1 MNKNKTNLSVVN
13 AAGIRINPNIIVGDQ
28 GSFSSGDILDG
39 NATEELVVQKI
50 DDIVDGASDALNT
63 LKEIGDAIPTKVS
76 QLNNDV
82 GYISDISGKTDK
94 VASATSGN
102 FAGLDSNGNLTDS
115 GKSASDFATATQGS
129 KVDIIDGMI
138 PTQASS
144 ENQLADKGFVNSS
157 ISTNTADFK
166 GTYTMVTD
174 LSNSVSNLNA
184 AIATAGYSTPNNN
197 DYCFIITT
205 DNAGNTVYNRYKYTV
220 VNNIGTWSFEYAL
233 NNSSFTSE
241 QWASISS
248 SITSNLVTKLT
259 DLPTNS
265 ELTASL
271 NGKQG
276 TLVAGTD
283 IKNINNSSILA
294 SGNLNLVESDDVRHV
309 VVLTQSEYEQL
320 GTKDANTEYNII

>member
-28 GSFSSGDILDG
+28 GSFSSGDILDA
-39 NATEELVVQKI
+39 NATEELVVQKL

-63 LKEIGDAIPTKVS
+63 LNEIGNAIPTKVS
-76 QLNNDV
+76 QLDNDA

-129 KVDIIDGMI
+129 KVDAIDGMI

-144 ENQLADKGFVNSS
+144 ENQLADKSFVNSS
-157 ISTNTADFK
+157 VATNTANFK
-166 GTYTMVTD
+166 GTYTMSTD
-174 LSNSVSNLNA
+174 LSNSISNLGTAITA
-184 AIATAGYSTPNNN
+184 AGHSAPDNN
-197 DYCFIITT
+197 DYCFVVTT
-205 DNAGNTVYNRYKYTV
+205 DAAGNTVYNRYKYTV
-220 VNNIGTWSFEYAL
+220 TNNVGAWDFEYAL

-241 QWASISS
+241 QWTSISS
-248 SITSNLVTKLT
+248 GITSNLVTKLSN
-259 DLPTNS
+259 LPTNS
-265 ELTASL
+265 ELTTSL
-271 NGKQG
+271 SGKQG

-294 SGNLNLVESDDVRHV
+294 SGNLNLVESDDVRHI

-320 GTKDANTEYNII
+320 GTKDVNTEYNII

>member
-1 MNKNKTNLSVVN
+1 MNKNKIDISVVHN
-13 AAGIRINPNIIVGDQ
+13 VGIRIKPSIIVGE
-28 GSFSSGDILDG
+28 SNEYSSGDILDA
-39 NATEELVVQKI
+39 NATAELVIRKI
-50 DDIVDGASDALNT
+50 DGVVDGATETLNT
-63 LKEIGDAIPTKVS
+63 LKELGDAIPTNVS
-76 QLNNDV
+76 QLNNDA
-82 GYISDISGKTDK
+82 GYITDISDKTDK
-94 VASATSGN
+94 VNSATSGN

-129 KVDIIDGMI
+129 KVDTIDGMI

-144 ENQLADKGFVNSS
+144 ENQLADKDFVNSS
-157 ISTNTADFK
+157 VSTNTADFK

-174 LSNSVSNLNA
+174 LSDSVSNLNA

-220 VNNIGTWSFEYAL
+220 VNNVGTWSFEYAL

-248 SITSNLVTKLT
+248 GITSNLVTKLT

-271 NGKQG
+271 SGKQG

-320 GTKDANTEYNII
+320 ATKDANTEYNII